1 MGRQF
6 ASGPRHSVT
15 RISTRPRAIRVGAGL
30 STRKSGLAATQ
41 YALDAALAPLS
52 GALPDLAFLFIAP
65 QFEDELESIFQSANA
80 SLGGGTL
87 LGCVAGGVIGGTRE
101 VEDAPAVA
109 AWAATLPGVTVRPF
123 TLTYSEEDEHG
134 VFDGLEEVP
143 TRAPDS
149 VLVMLADPYTF
160 PAHLLLDHLN
170 ENAPGLPVVGGMA
183 SGGIVAGRTRLIADD
198 EVLAEGAVGAI
209 LEGAHGATAVVS
221 QGCRPVGET
230 FAITR
235 AERNVVFELGG
246 QPAGKRIEELYAS
259 ATERDQLLMRRGLH
273 VGQATTEL
281 KPELGRGDFVIRNL
295 VGVDRD
301 TGAIAISDMAEVGQT
316 VQFQVRDAES
326 AREDLRAMLEP
337 ERADPVAGALL
348 FSCNGRGQGLFG
360 QPDHDIAAVK
370 RAFGDVPVAGFFA
383 AGELGPV
390 AGGNSVA
397 GLAAAILL
405 FRNGAQPKR

>member
-1 MGRQF
+1 MTPKLKTTQ
-6 ASGPRHSVT
+6 
-15 RISTRPRAIRVGAGL
+15 VGAGL
-30 STRKSGLAATQ
+30 STRRSGLAATQ
-41 YALDAALAPLS
+41 DALSAALRPLD
-52 GALPDLAFLFIAP
+52 GAIPDLAFLFVAP
-65 QFEDELESIFQSANA
+65 QFEDELESIVQSANA

-87 LGCVAGGVIGGTRE
+87 LGCVAGGVIGDHE

-109 AWAATLPGVTVRPF
+109 AWAATLPGVRVRPF
-123 TLTYSEEDEHG
+123 TLTYAEEGEHG

-149 VLVMLADPYTF
+149 ALVMLADPYTF

-170 ENAPGLPVVGGMA
+170 EHAPGLPVVGGMA
-183 SGGIVAGRTRLIADD
+183 SGGIVAGRTRLISDD
-198 EVLAEGAVGAI
+198 EILTEGAVGAI

-246 QPAGKRIEELYAS
+246 QPALKRVEELYATAS
-259 ATERDQLLMRRGLH
+259 ERDQLLMRRGLH

-326 AREDLRAMLEP
+326 AREDLRVTLDQ
-337 ERADPVAGALL
+337 ERGAPVAGALL
-348 FSCNGRGQGLFG
+348 FSCNGRGQGMFG
-360 QPDHDIAAVK
+360 QPDHDVDAVR
-370 RAFGDVPVAGFFA
+370 RAFGDIPVAGFFA

-390 AGGNSVA
+390 AGRNFVHGFTAS
-397 GLAAAILL
+397 LLL
-405 FRNGAQPKR
+405 FRNGKTPSAPR

>member
-1 MGRQF
+1 MT
-6 ASGPRHSVT
+6 T
-15 RISTRPRAIRVGAGL
+15 RLDAMRVGAGL
-30 STRKSGLAATQ
+30 STRRSGLAATED
-41 YALDAALAPLS
+41 ALDAALRPLD
-52 GALPDLAFLFIAP
+52 GAIPDLAFLFIAP
-65 QFEDELESIFQSANA
+65 QFEDELESIVNSANA

-87 LGCVAGGVIGGTRE
+87 LGCVAGGVIGGERE

-109 AWAATLPGVTVRPF
+109 AWAATLPGVAVRPF
-123 TLTYSEEDEHG
+123 TLTYAEEEEHG
-134 VFDGLEEVP
+134 VFEGLEEVP
-143 TRAPDS
+143 TRTPDS

-170 ENAPGLPVVGGMA
+170 EHAPGLPVVGGMA

-198 EVLAEGAVGAI
+198 EIFAEGAVGAI
-209 LEGAHGATAVVS
+209 IEGAHGATAVVS

-246 QPAGKRIEELYAS
+246 QPALQRVEELYAN

-273 VGQATTEL
+273 VGQAASEL
-281 KPELGRGDFVIRNL
+281 KAELGRGDFVIRNL

-326 AREDLRAMLEP
+326 AREDLRAMLEHQ
-337 ERADPVAGALL
+337 RASPVAGALL

-360 QPDHDIAAVK
+360 QPDHDVGAVR
-370 RAFGDVPVAGFFA
+370 RAFGEIPVAGFFA

-390 AGGNSVA
+390 AGRNFVHGFTAS
-397 GLAAAILL
+397 LLL
-405 FRNGAQPKR
+405 FRNGGAPKL

>member
-1 MGRQF
+1 MT
-6 ASGPRHSVT
+6 T
-15 RISTRPRAIRVGAGL
+15 RLSSLRVGAGL
-30 STRKSGLAATQ
+30 STRRSGLAATEE
-41 YALDAALAPLS
+41 ALDSALAPLN
-52 GALPDLAFLFIAP
+52 GAIPDLAFLFVAP
-65 QFEDELESIFQSANA
+65 QFEDELESIVESANA

-87 LGCVAGGVIGGTRE
+87 LGCVAGGVIGGIRE
-101 VEDAPAVA
+101 VEDAPAVS
-109 AWAATLPGVTVRPF
+109 AWAATLPGVDVRRF
-123 TLTYSEEDEHG
+123 TLTYSEEEEHG
-134 VFDGLEEVP
+134 VFDGLEEEP

-170 ENAPGLPVVGGMA
+170 EHAPGLPVVGGMA

-198 EVLAEGAVGAI
+198 EVLTEGAVGAI
-209 LEGAHGATAVVS
+209 LEGARGASAVVS

-246 QPAGKRIEELYAS
+246 QPALKRVEELYES
-259 ATERDQLLMRRGLH
+259 ANERDQLLMRRGLH

-295 VGVDRD
+295 IGLDRD
-301 TGAIAISDMAEVGQT
+301 AGSISISDMAEVGQT

-337 ERADPVAGALL
+337 ERQSPVAGALL
-348 FSCNGRGQGLFG
+348 FSCNGRGQGMFG
-360 QPDHDIAAVK
+360 QPDHDIGAVR
-370 RAFGDVPVAGFFA
+370 RAFGDIPVAGFFA

-390 AGGNSVA
+390 SGRNFVHGFTAS
-397 GLAAAILL
+397 LLL
-405 FRNGAQPKR
+405 FRNGTAPKP

>member
-1 MGRQF
+1 MCRQF
-6 ASGPRHSVT
+6 DSGPRHRMTRVT
-15 RISTRPRAIRVGAGL
+15 TRARAIRVGAGL

-41 YALDAALAPLS
+41 YALDAALGPLE
-52 GALPDLAFLFIAP
+52 GAIPDLAFLFIAP
-65 QFEDELESIFQSANA
+65 QFEDELESIVQSANA

-183 SGGIVAGRTRLIADD
+183 SGGIVAGRTRLISDD
-198 EVLAEGAVGAI
+198 GILAAGAIGAI
-209 LEGAHGATAVVS
+209 LEGAHGATSVDS

-246 QPAGKRIEELYAS
+246 QPAVKRIEELYAS
-259 ATERDQLLMRRGLH
+259 ATERDKLLMRRGLH
-273 VGQATTEL
+273 VGQATNEL
-281 KPELGRGDFVIRNL
+281 KAELGRGDFVIRNL
-295 VGVDRD
+295 VGIDRD
-301 TGAIAISDMAEVGQT
+301 KGAIAISDMAEVGQT
-316 VQFQVRDAES
+316 VQVQCRHVDA
-326 AREDLRAMLEP
+326 AT
-337 ERADPVAGALL
+337 
-348 FSCNGRGQGLFG
+348 
-360 QPDHDIAAVK
+360 
-370 RAFGDVPVAGFFA
+370 
-383 AGELGPV
+383 
-390 AGGNSVA
+390 
-397 GLAAAILL
+397 
-405 FRNGAQPKR
+405 